1 MWFLTSIPLTQL
13 YHKRQGVCS
22 GEGMKAHHGTQD
34 LHHVLHK
41 QLPPQERRIQVL
53 KRDRTVKVRTGKV
66 RTGKGKLWPL
76 YVPTRRQG
84 HPGAGDICSISATS
98 APSEINKIFSVFFNQ
113 SNKTAPSFTQ
123 AVLTPWLINSGVKQR
138 IQLIKVRH

>member
-13 YHKRQGVCS
+13 YHKRQGVCP
-22 GEGMKAHHGTQD
+22 GEGMKAHHSTQD
-34 LHHVLHK
+34 LPC
-41 QLPPQERRIQVL
+41 PPQAAATTRKRIQVL

-84 HPGAGDICSISATS
+84 HPGAGGICSISATS
-98 APSEINKIFSVFFNQ
+98 ARSEINKIFSVFFNQ

-138 IQLIKVRH
+138 IQLIKVCH